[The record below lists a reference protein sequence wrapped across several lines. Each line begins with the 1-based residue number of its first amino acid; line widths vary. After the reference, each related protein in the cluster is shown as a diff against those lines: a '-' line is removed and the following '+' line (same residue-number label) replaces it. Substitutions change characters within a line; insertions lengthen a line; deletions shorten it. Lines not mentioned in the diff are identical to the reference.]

1 MQKHLT
7 TFVIALAV
15 AAVWG
20 YFADLRQNEIGW
32 FVGRLLFVG
41 GVALS
46 WSVWSQHRAIK
57 SDEKTR
63 P

>member
-7 TFVIALAV
+7 IIVIALVV
-15 AAVWG
+15 AGVWG

-46 WSVWSQHRAIK
+46 WSVWSQHRVVK
-57 SDEKTR
+57 NDVKTR
-63 P
+63 S